1 MGWMDEM
8 ILNPQITR
16 YVVDTA
22 GKSNEAEDPMIH
34 ISHEVCS
41 VLLTF
46 LDACINRTLG
56 PQNVLLKNLQLTGWD
71 DEAVS
76 TCKHPALSYSFCSRY
91 GGRVS
96 TSI

>member
-1 MGWMDEM
+1 MIDE
-8 ILNPQITR
+8 IGVNLEITR

-22 GKSNEAEDPMIH
+22 GKDSEAEDPMIH

-76 TCKHPALSYSFCSRY
+76 TCKHPALSCSFCSRY

-96 TSI
+96 VSN